1 MFTSSSPC
9 PQDQFAVSYFSTS
22 LIVLIQAYSWEIRLH
37 SLVCCCG
44 LADIVHMATRLHT
57 LRSLLS
63 RAVARYRTGRD
74 NVQAL
79 FQLLL
84 ARSLSTKLHSVRY
97 TENKKLSRRSLP
109 NDLSQQVV
117 QVPIVLVPDKGRIK
131 IYLFV
136 HYYYRHLSLCIIII
150 IIFVLDL
157 RFFQKFAA
165 RKKDSGES
173 TAESTSIFFYL

>member
-1 MFTSSSPC
+1 
-9 PQDQFAVSYFSTS
+9 
-22 LIVLIQAYSWEIRLH
+22 
-37 SLVCCCG
+37 
-44 LADIVHMATRLHT
+44 MATRLHT

-63 RAVARYRTGRD
+63 LAVARYRTGRD

-79 FQLLL
+79 FQFLL

-109 NDLSQQVV
+109 NDWSQQKLSLSNFSVPLIGTSGVV

-136 HYYYRHLSLCIIII
+136 HYYYRHLSLFIIII
-150 IIFVLDL
+150 IIFMLDL

-173 TAESTSIFFYL
+173 TAESTSIFFLSLKAIYFIFFVVSITPWWCLPTYSLSFNR